1 MQVKINIDGGSRGN
15 PGPGASAYVICDLTG
30 KILAQEGYFMPH
42 CTNNQA
48 EYTALKLALLKSAE
62 LKATE
67 LFIDS
72 DSLLLV
78 KQYLGEYKIKNP
90 DLAARMQV
98 IRKLSAPFTIHI
110 KHVLREFNK
119 APDALA
125 NKAMDAKESLG
136 FNPLKNLP
144 EDNEI
149 LAAPSKNTVNGVE
162 VTPVKRAQKP
172 VKKNPQQPDLFGD
185 F

>member
-1 MQVKINIDGGSRGN
+1 MYFLPSEKQICYNKFMQVKINIDGGSRGN
-15 PGPGASAYVICDLTG
+15 PGPGAAAYVICDKTG

-67 LFIDS
+67 LFIES

-78 KQYLGEYKIKNP
+78 KQFTGEYKIKNP
-90 DLAARMQV
+90 DLQARMAV
-98 IRKLSAPFTIHI
+98 IRRLAENFIIHI
-110 KHVLREFNK
+110 KHVLRQFNQ

-125 NKAMDAKESLG
+125 NKAMDLKQSVGFHYFSL
-136 FNPLKNLP
+136 FLSSLIIKNY
-144 EDNEI
+144 
-149 LAAPSKNTVNGVE
+149 S
-162 VTPVKRAQKP
+162 
-172 VKKNPQQPDLFGD
+172 
-185 F
+185 